1 MKNMVNK
8 IYLDTN
14 AIMDAVLSRTDSHEN
29 CKQIM
34 HSFYNHTLRGIVS
47 TQTLVDLSYLLRKD
61 YTVNEL
67 KNLIIEL
74 CTILTV
80 TDVNRDIIVRA
91 AKTHDISAYEAA
103 VQYACAVHAGAD
115 ALITSNVRDFCACK
129 MPVLTPAE
137 AVARFIDN
145 R

>member
-1 MKNMVNK
+1 MVNK

-61 YTVNEL
+61 YAVDEFR
-67 KNLIIEL
+67 NLVIEL
-74 CTILTV
+74 CTILMI
-80 TDVNRDIIVRA
+80 TDVNREIILRAVRNYDIN
-91 AKTHDISAYEAA
+91 DFEDA
-103 VQYACAVHAGAD
+103 VQYACALHAGAD
-115 ALITSNVRDFCACK
+115 MLITSNVRDFRTCK
-129 MPVLTPAE
+129 IPVLTPAK
-137 AVARFIDN
+137 AVAKFHL
-145 R
+145 